1 MHIHYSF
8 VHRKVVLPLHFLSKY
23 NIPMHI
29 LPLSLKF
36 SVKLYYVHTN
46 ATKYTGLRK
55 KPYNLIHC
63 VLGVPM

>member
-1 MHIHYSF
+1 
-8 VHRKVVLPLHFLSKY
+8 
-23 NIPMHI
+23 MHI